1 MTMKLNTLA
10 INGGTPV
17 RTKPF
22 PEWPIFDET
31 EEKLLLEVFHS
42 GKWGGTGRIK
52 LPEFE
57 RQFANLHGA
66 KHAVS
71 VANGTIAITL
81 ALQAAGIEP
90 GDEVIIPSY
99 TFIATATATLL
110 LGAIPVFVDVEEDTL
125 LLNPELVES
134 AITPKTKGII
144 AVHIAGAPANMTRLR
159 EIADKHGLIIMEDAA
174 QAVGSR
180 WEGRGAG
187 TLGDVATFS
196 LQSSKNINAGE
207 GGIILTNSDHIADM
221 AWSLSNCGRIKNG
234 AWYQHEHVGWN
245 FRMTEMQAA
254 IGLGQLTRLQQQNDT
269 RERNAAKLTQLLS
282 SIPGIV
288 TLKRD
293 PRITTHAYHLYMF
306 KLESELAARIEK
318 SDFIAKMNA
327 EGVHA
332 NPGYIPL
339 HLNDAIIRDSA
350 KRSGQHRIY
359 DCPVTERL
367 CKREVVWLHQNQLLG
382 PEEDMDDIAEAIA
395 KVAGSYA

>member
-1 MTMKLNTLA
+1 MMKSGSLA
-10 INGGTPV
+10 IHGGQPV

-31 EEKLLLEVFHS
+31 EEKLLLEVFRS

-52 LPEFE
+52 LPAFE
-57 RQFANLHGA
+57 QQFANLHGA

-71 VANGTIAITL
+71 VANGTVAITL
-81 ALQAAGIEP
+81 ALQAAGIQP
-90 GDEVIIPSY
+90 GDEVIMPSY

-110 LGAIPVFVDVEEDTL
+110 LGAIPVFVDVEEETL
-125 LLNPELVES
+125 LLNPELVEE
-134 AITPKTKGII
+134 AITPKTKGIV

-159 EIADKHGLIIMEDAA
+159 EIADKHGLVLMEDAA
-174 QAVGSR
+174 QAVGAS
-180 WEGRGAG
+180 WEGRGVG

-207 GGIILTNSDHIADM
+207 GGVILTNSDRIADM

-245 FRMTEMQAA
+245 FRMTEFQAA
-254 IGLGQLTRLQQQNDT
+254 IGLGQLSRLGQQNET
-269 RERNAAKLTQLLS
+269 RERNAARLSELLS
-282 SIPGIV
+282 VIPGIV
-288 TLKRD
+288 TVKRD

-306 KLESELAARIEK
+306 KLDPALAARIEK
-318 SDFIAKMNA
+318 SDFMEKLTA

-339 HLNDAIIRDSA
+339 HLNEAILNDSA
-350 KRSGQHRIY
+350 KRSGTRQTY
-359 DCPVTERL
+359 SCPVTERM
-367 CKREVVWLHQNQLLG
+367 CTREVIWLHQNLLLG
-382 PEEDMDDIAEAIA
+382 TEADVDDIARAIA
-395 KVAGSYA
+395 KVADSYA